1 MRGKF
6 TLTCRACG
14 CSAEL
19 NISERPLTAYVCQSC
34 GQKLAYEDR
43 NRLSV
48 AMEALYALP
57 EFTTED
63 GFIPEGSGFQIRLDP
78 HPSDDPIE

>member
-19 NISERPLTAYVCQSC
+19 NISERPLTTYVCQSC
-34 GQKLAYEDR
+34 GQKLSYEDR

-63 GFIPEGSGFQIRLDP
+63 GFIPEGKGFQISLTSS
-78 HPSDDPIE
+78 PSDRIVE